1 VRHFKKSRGVLFT
14 TRQVAFNFIY
24 ENKYTFRLE
33 NMCRVLKVSRSG
45 YYAFLR
51 RPESTRN
58 RSNAKL
64 LNKIKEIFER
74 SKQRYGFRRITA
86 ELHFLGFKC
95 SKERVRRLMKKHNI
109 RAKYRNKFKRTTNS
123 NHKQPVAENLVNMD
137 FDPKELNRL
146 WAGDITYIWTREGW
160 LYLSVILD
168 LCSRRVISWKADKTM
183 TETLVTETLSKAI
196 SFRKPDKG
204 LIHHSDRGSQYA
216 SLKLRNILKE
226 NNINQSMSS
235 KGNCYD
241 NAAVES
247 FFATLKKELIYR
259 NYFYTREEA
268 KQQIFEYIE
277 IFYNRYRRHSKLN
290 YLSPVQFENLNNHS

>member
-1 VRHFKKSRGVLFT
+1 
-14 TRQVAFNFIY
+14 
-24 ENKYTFRLE
+24 
-33 NMCRVLKVSRSG
+33 MCKVLKVSRSG
-45 YYAFLR
+45 YYAYLR
-51 RPESTRN
+51 RPESKRNKLNTR
-58 RSNAKL
+58 L
-64 LNKIKEIFER
+64 LFEIKEVYQQT
-74 SKQRYGFRRITA
+74 KQRYGFRRITA
-86 ELHFLGFKC
+86 ELHYLGYKC

-109 RAKYRNKFKRTTNS
+109 KAKFRNKFKRTTNS
-123 NHKQPVAENLVNMD
+123 NHKQPVAKNLVNMD
-137 FDPKELNRL
+137 FNPKELNRL

-183 TETLVTETLSKAI
+183 TESLVTETVSKAI
-196 SFRKPDKG
+196 SSRRPDKG

-216 SLKLRNILKE
+216 SIKLGNLLKE
-226 NNINQSMSS
+226 NGINQSMSS

-247 FFATLKKELIYR
+247 FFATLKKEFIYR
-259 NYFYTREEA
+259 NYFVTREEA

-290 YLSPVQFENLNNHS
+290 YLTPVQFENLNNHS

>member
-1 VRHFKKSRGVLFT
+1 
-14 TRQVAFNFIY
+14 
-24 ENKYTFRLE
+24 
-33 NMCRVLKVSRSG
+33 MCKVLKVSRSG
-45 YYAFLR
+45 YYAYLR
-51 RPESTRN
+51 RPESIRN
-58 RSNAKL
+58 RSNTKL
-64 LNKIKEIFER
+64 LNQVKEIYER

-86 ELHFLGFKC
+86 ELHYHGFKC

-109 RAKYRNKFKRTTNS
+109 KSKYRNKFKRTTNS
-123 NHKQPVAENLVNMD
+123 NHKQPVAENLVKMD
-137 FDPKELNRL
+137 FNPKEPNMI
-146 WAGDITYIWTREGW
+146 WASDITYIWTREGW

-168 LCSRRVISWKADKTM
+168 LCSRRVISWKTDKTM
-183 TETLVTETLSKAI
+183 TESLVTETLSKAI
-196 SFRKPDKG
+196 SFRRPDKG

-216 SLKLRNILKE
+216 SIKLRNMLKE

-241 NAAVES
+241 NASVES
-247 FFATLKKELIYR
+247 FFATLKKEFIYR

>member
-1 VRHFKKSRGVLFT
+1 MCIVL
-14 TRQVAFNFIY
+14 R
-24 ENKYTFRLE
+24 
-33 NMCRVLKVSRSG
+33 VSRSG
-45 YYAFLR
+45 YYGYLS
-51 RPESTRN
+51 RPLSKRN
-58 RSNAKL
+58 RSNTEL
-64 LNKIKEIFER
+64 LYQIKKVFEK
-74 SKQRYGFRRITA
+74 SKQRYGFRRIKA
-86 ELHFLGFKC
+86 ELNFLGTKC

-109 RAKYRNKFKRTTNS
+109 KAKYRSKFKRTTNS

-137 FDPKELNRL
+137 FDPKEMNRL

-183 TETLVTETLSKAI
+183 TETLVTETVSKAI
-196 SFRKPDKG
+196 SSRRPDKG

-216 SLKLRNILKE
+216 SLKLRKLLKE

-247 FFATLKKELIYR
+247 FFATLKKEFIYR
-259 NYFYTREEA
+259 NYFVTREEA

-290 YLSPVQFENLNNHS
+290 YLSPVQFENLKLQQQLNNHS

>member
-1 VRHFKKSRGVLFT
+1 
-14 TRQVAFNFIY
+14 
-24 ENKYTFRLE
+24 
-33 NMCRVLKVSRSG
+33 MCRVLKVSRSG

-146 WAGDITYIWTREGW
+146 WAGDITYIWTREGC

>member
-1 VRHFKKSRGVLFT
+1 
-14 TRQVAFNFIY
+14 
-24 ENKYTFRLE
+24 
-33 NMCRVLKVSRSG
+33 MCRVLKVSRSG

-51 RPESTRN
+51 RPESTRKI
-58 RSNAKL
+58 SNIKL
-64 LNKIKEIFER
+64 LYQIKEIYER

-86 ELHFLGFKC
+86 ELNYLGYKC

-109 RAKYRNKFKRTTNS
+109 KAKYRKKFKRTTNS

-137 FDPKELNRL
+137 FNPKDLNRI

-168 LCSRRVISWKADKTM
+168 LCSRKVISWKADKTM
-183 TETLVTETLSKAI
+183 TETLVTETVSKAI
-196 SFRKPDKG
+196 NSRRPDKG

-216 SLKLRNILKE
+216 SIKLRNMLKE

-247 FFATLKKELIYR
+247 FFATLKKEFIYR
-259 NYFYTREEA
+259 NYFVTREEA

-290 YLSPVQFENLNNHS
+290 YLSPVQFENLINHS

>member
-1 VRHFKKSRGVLFT
+1 
-14 TRQVAFNFIY
+14 
-24 ENKYTFRLE
+24 
-33 NMCRVLKVSRSG
+33 MCRVLKVSRSG

-58 RSNAKL
+58 RSNTKL

-168 LCSRRVISWKADKTM
+168 LRSRRVISWKADKTM